1 MPTVKSM
8 SFLPVRLARNACCSA
23 LFGLLASG
31 CATHPELPNYDEEH
45 DHEQVVTP
53 ASEAAVIPPEEAL
66 LVSTSASPIG
76 EPPAGWQPLI
86 IRRDKTLTHYSV
98 AHKQV
103 AAKPT
108 RVLHAAADASASGLW
123 VPMPGAPSASSIAW
137 TWRTDAMI
145 PGADSTRA
153 DAEDAPT
160 RVVLAFDGDMSRLPM
175 KERMLAETARMLL
188 GRDMPYATL
197 IYTWDTKQPVGTVI
211 ANSHTSR
218 VKKKVV
224 ESGPERL
231 GQWLAYKRDYVK
243 DYTEIFGEPPGKLL
257 GVGVL
262 TDTDN
267 TRQRAEAWYGDI
279 RLLTERTTALG
290 NSRGPTAI
298 D

>member
-1 MPTVKSM
+1 M
-8 SFLPVRLARNACCSA
+8 SSLPVRLARNACCSA
-23 LFGLLASG
+23 LFGLVVSG
-31 CATHPELPNYDEEH
+31 CATHPELPNYEDEH

-53 ASEAAVIPPEEAL
+53 ASDAVVIAPEQAL
-66 LVSTSASPIG
+66 VVSTSASPIG

-86 IRRDKTLTHYSV
+86 IRRDKTRTSYSV
-98 AHKQV
+98 MHKHV

-108 RVLHAAADASASGLW
+108 RVLHAAADSSASGLW
-123 VPMPGAPSASSIAW
+123 VPMPVAPSASSITW

-224 ESGPERL
+224 ESGPARV
-231 GQWLAYKRDYVK
+231 GQWLSYKRDYVK

-279 RLLTERTTALG
+279 HLLTERTTALG
-290 NSRGPTAI
+290 NSQGPTAI